1 MKRLHGI
8 AIWFGLALTVS
19 LIPMTIAMA
28 QTMAPVRPGINSFG
42 QADADALRSG
52 IQRQQFQQQQ
62 QIYRELDRQVTTPSQ
77 NAAPAIRQ
85 PCQQSLNGGGAVGG
99 CR

>member
-8 AIWFGLALTVS
+8 AIWFGMALTAS
-19 LIPMTIAMA
+19 LVPMSPATA

-42 QADADALRSG
+42 QADADALRSQ

-62 QIYRELDRQVTTPSQ
+62 QIYRDIDRQVVAPPQ
-77 NAAPAIRQ
+77 NATPTIRQ